1 MAAIAQEFGYFFNS
15 NNSDRKYNAESF
27 EEWLKPFFVSGVFT
41 GSLEVTE
48 LDTPGMGVKVN
59 SGYANLDGK
68 VARWTSN
75 NTIAVATASGVY
87 DRIDTIVLR
96 RDNTNRQ
103 ISLDIVTG
111 VAAANPQPTA
121 PTRDSDTFELVL
133 AQIYV
138 GMGDT
143 EITQSDITDTR
154 LDPDLCGYVCAA
166 VQSPDFSDLYDQ
178 FTAQFMVWFDHM
190 KDQLD
195 DDAAGHLQLEID
207 AITANIGTVP
217 PGKTLQGEIETVEQ
231 IDDDLGIVVR
241 NNKIAKAGVSATEG
255 QYIILRESTI
265 AGCADGLYKATQAIP
280 ANTAI
285 DATYLTAVSGGGLN
299 DLNNNFKWTCLL
311 QPTTISNDSTAALS
325 DNIENYNE
333 LFIQMHTY
341 VSASTP
347 YRRACVG
354 VIPVAAI
361 KAYGYDTNNQFII
374 SCIGSVNAEGSK
386 LNYAEYTQFSFT
398 NATTLKIN
406 FREARGWNGSYYF
419 TVYAR

>member
-217 PGKTLQGEIETVEQ
+217 PGKTLQGEIEAVAQ

-241 NNKIAKAGVSATEG
+241 NNKIAKAGVSASEG

-299 DLNNNFKWTCLL
+299 DLNNNFVTEQL
-311 QPTTISNDSTAALS
+311 TGS
-325 DNIENYNE
+325 DANHSFMRIGK
-333 LFIQMHTY
+333 I
-341 VSASTP
+341 
-347 YRRACVG
+347 
-354 VIPVAAI
+354 AI
-361 KAYGYDTNNQFII
+361 LCFRYD
-374 SCIGSVNAEGSK
+374 GGVNATDFITGLPK
-386 LNYAEYTQFSFT
+386 AKYTAYSMAVGASGLAGLVT
-398 NATTLKIN
+398 IAAGGTTL
-406 FREARGWNGSYYF
+406 SY
-419 TVYAR
+419 TNISGGAGAKWCHLVYIIDA

>member
-27 EEWLKPFFVSGVFT
+27 EEWLKPFFISGVFT

-138 GMGDT
+138 GMGET

-207 AITANIGTVP
+207 AITAGIGTVP
-217 PGKTLQGEIETVEQ
+217 PGKTLQGEIEAVAQ

-241 NNKIAKAGVSATEG
+241 NNKIAKAGVSASEG

-265 AGCADGLYKATQAIP
+265 AGCADGLYKAAQAIP
-280 ANTAI
+280 ANTVI

-299 DLNNNFKWTCLL
+299 DLNNKINVPVTITRTGDEITAVRSGNIVLVTVTRVNAVPAGQWVTSG
-311 QPTTISNDSTAALS
+311 TISLPPAITTRAFIANGNIDTFGNVSVEADGSIKTYHASGSA
-325 DNIENYNE
+325 DNY
-333 LFIQMHTY
+333 FGAV
-341 VSASTP
+341 VS
-347 YRRACVG
+347 YIV
-354 VIPVAAI
+354 
-361 KAYGYDTNNQFII
+361 
-374 SCIGSVNAEGSK
+374 
-386 LNYAEYTQFSFT
+386 
-398 NATTLKIN
+398 
-406 FREARGWNGSYYF
+406 
-419 TVYAR
+419 

>member
-27 EEWLKPFFVSGVFT
+27 EEWLKPFFISGVFT

-103 ISLDIVTG
+103 ISLEVVTG
-111 VAAANPQPTA
+111 VASASPQPTA

-138 GMGDT
+138 GMGET

-217 PGKTLQGEIETVEQ
+217 PGKTLQGEIEAVAQ

-241 NNKIAKAGVSATEG
+241 NNKIAKAGVSASEG

-299 DLNNNFKWTCLL
+299 DLNNNSKPEKITL
-311 QPTTISNDSTAALS
+311 TISNISSNGSLYSCDFYKVGYVGILVLKFNTVGALAAGSNITANISGINIPSDITFYANGYSGTNVICGHITKTNNTINVLMRSMTST
-325 DNIENYNE
+325 
-333 LFIQMHTY
+333 
-341 VSASTP
+341 VSSSTI
-347 YRRACVG
+347 VG
-354 VIPVAAI
+354 FKTVIPLI
-361 KAYGYDTNNQFII
+361 D
-374 SCIGSVNAEGSK
+374 
-386 LNYAEYTQFSFT
+386 
-398 NATTLKIN
+398 
-406 FREARGWNGSYYF
+406 
-419 TVYAR
+419 